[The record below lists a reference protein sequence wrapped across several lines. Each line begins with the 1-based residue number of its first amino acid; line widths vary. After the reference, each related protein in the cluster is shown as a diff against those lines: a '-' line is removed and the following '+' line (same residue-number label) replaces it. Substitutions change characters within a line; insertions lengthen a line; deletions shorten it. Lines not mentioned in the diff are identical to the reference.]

1 MFTQFITI
9 LIIVSIIGCIL
20 YGRRLI
26 KTEKVDA
33 VFGNPERAKGGTH
46 WIIVGSGAIL
56 LIWLYYSWDIAK
68 GFYPK
73 SANELCQVAKVNE
86 ALLGLK
92 YQFPIEEREFKS
104 TSIIKIENKNLQKIT
119 AEVQSSPDLTNQQ
132 KINLVRFIDKTKRL
146 IPLLTNEDLIEIE
159 TKQKLNEITG
169 KINLL
174 SENFKKTDYPF
185 ETEEEL
191 NTRLQAVKEQGG
203 WGITKIDSGTGSIE
217 NTIEVPLVA
226 ATKKGLKF
234 SAAAEELKIIDEEFF
249 KLRNH
254 NPQFKTSIKELK
266 DEIKTY
272 RKNLNDNEE
281 VASNY
286 AKNIVKI
293 ARRIEF
299 ASIYPPNALNGMQNA
314 IVKFDNLQKSEQ
326 GGLRLIDILLFPAGT
341 IVSSGTSCS
350 EQGSGRWLPKPSDTL
365 NKFILMSKPS
375 VGYKNI
381 PLLWID
387 MMDVSKIIGFIL
399 PDWIADILPGEY
411 PVHSADGVV
420 KQNFKGKVLKIVT
433 GDFKLFKIPVP
444 YGHIWDSFLRVFLGL
459 IFGILI
465 GVPLGLFMGLNRFA
479 KGFFDPLIELYR
491 PVPPLA
497 WAPLIISVLGIDN
510 TGKVFL
516 LFMVSLSIMIIS
528 ARAGASGTQLSKIH
542 AAHSLGASKKQ
553 ILRYVI
559 FPNSLPEILTGI
571 RVAVGMCWGT
581 LVAAEF
587 LAGTTGIGFVENV
600 AKKYFQYEVIW
611 ITIFIMGMLGLL
623 FDVTLRKIINKKIPQ
638 GVALKKWKTNYR

>member
-1 MFTQFITI
+1 MLTQIVTF
-9 LIIVSIIGCIL
+9 LIFFAVIGCIL

-33 VFGNPERAKGGTH
+33 VFGNPERARGGTH
-46 WIIVGSGAIL
+46 WIIVGSSFL
-56 LIWLYYSWDIAK
+56 LLVWLYYSWDIAK

-73 SANELCQVAKVNE
+73 SANELCQVAKVNDS
-86 ALLGLK
+86 LLGLK

-104 TSIIKIENKNLQKIT
+104 TAQIKKENKNLKATLNEIKFS
-119 AEVQSSPDLTNQQ
+119 EDLNLQQ
-132 KINLVRFIDKTKRL
+132 KTELTEFINKTIQL
-146 IPLLTNEDLIEIE
+146 IPLLTNEDLIENE
-159 TKQKLNEITG
+159 TKFKIDDITG

-174 SENFKKTDYPF
+174 TENFRKPEYPF
-185 ETEEEL
+185 ETEQEANE
-191 NTRLQAVKEQGG
+191 RLKAVSEQGD
-203 WGITKIDSGTGSIE
+203 WGIIKVQSGTGSIE
-217 NTIEVPLVA
+217 NTIEVPLVPE
-226 ATKKGLKF
+226 TKRGLKF
-234 SAAAEELKIIDEEFF
+234 DAAAKELQIISDEFF

-254 NPQFKTSIKELK
+254 NPQFKDKIKELK
-266 DEIKTY
+266 DEIKAY
-272 RKNLNDNEE
+272 RKNLDDTQE
-281 VASNY
+281 VASTY
-286 AKNIVKI
+286 AKDIVKI

-299 ASIYPPNALNGMQNA
+299 ASIYPPNALNEMQNA
-314 IVKFDNLQKSEQ
+314 IINFDVAQKEAQ
-326 GGLRLIDILLFPAGT
+326 GGLRFVDIFLFPAGT
-341 IVSSGTSCS
+341 IVASGPSCS
-350 EQGSGRWLPKPSDTL
+350 EQGSGRWLPKPSDTFD
-365 NKFILMSKPS
+365 KFMLMLKPS
-375 VGYKNI
+375 VGYKEI
-381 PLLWID
+381 PLLWIELV
-387 MMDVSKIIGFIL
+387 DVSKMIGFIL

-411 PVHSADGVV
+411 PVHTQDGVV
-420 KQNFKGKVLKIVT
+420 KQNFKGQVLKLVT
-433 GDFKLFKIPVP
+433 GDFKLFKVPVP

-459 IFGILI
+459 VFGILI

-623 FDVTLRKIINKKIPQ
+623 FDVTLRKIIDKTIPWR
-638 GVALKKWKTNYR
+638 GKG

>member
-1 MFTQFITI
+1 MLTQIVTF
-9 LIIVSIIGCIL
+9 LIFFAVVGCIL

-26 KTEKVDA
+26 RTEKVDA
-33 VFGNPERAKGGTH
+33 VFGNPERARGGTH
-46 WIIVGSGAIL
+46 WVIVGSSFL
-56 LIWLYYSWDIAK
+56 LLVWLYYSWDIAK

-73 SANELCQVAKVNE
+73 SANELCQVAKVNDS
-86 ALLGLK
+86 LLGLK
-92 YQFPIEEREFKS
+92 YQFPIEERQFKS
-104 TSIIKIENKNLQKIT
+104 TSQIKKENKNLQIILD
-119 AEVQSSPDLTNQQ
+119 EIQNSNELNSQQ
-132 KINLVRFIDKTKRL
+132 KIILANFINKTNQL
-146 IPLLTNEDLIEIE
+146 IPLLTNEDLLEID
-159 TKQKLNEITG
+159 TRQKIDDITG
-169 KINLL
+169 RINLL
-174 SENFKKTDYPF
+174 TENFQKPDYPF
-185 ETEEEL
+185 ESEQEYNERQKAVSEE
-191 NTRLQAVKEQGG
+191 GG
-203 WGITKIDSGTGSIE
+203 WGIVKVSAGTGSIE
-217 NTIEVPLVA
+217 NTIEVPLIP
-226 ATKKGLKF
+226 ATDRGLRF
-234 SAAAEELKIIDEEFF
+234 HAAAQELNLISDDFF

-254 NPQFKTSIKELK
+254 NPQFKEKIKELK
-266 DEIKTY
+266 DEIKSY
-272 RKNLNDNEE
+272 RQDLDSEDL
-281 VASNY
+281 SSTY

-299 ASIYPPNALNGMQNA
+299 ASIYPPNALDKMQNA
-314 IVKFDNLQKSEQ
+314 IIKFDVAQKEAQ
-326 GGLRLIDILLFPAGT
+326 GGLRFIDIFLFPAGT
-341 IVSSGTSCS
+341 IIASGPSCS
-350 EQGSGRWLPKPSDTL
+350 EQGSGRWLPKPSDTF
-365 NKFILMSKPS
+365 NKFALMLKPS
-375 VGYKNI
+375 VGYKDI

-387 MMDVSKIIGFIL
+387 MVDVSKMIGFVL
-399 PDWIADILPGEY
+399 PDWIADILPGDY
-411 PVHSADGVV
+411 PVHTKDGIV
-420 KQNFKGKVLKIVT
+420 KQNFKGYVLKVVT
-433 GDFKLFKIPVP
+433 GDFELFKIPVP
-444 YGHIWDSFLRVFLGL
+444 YGHIWDSFMRVFLGL
-459 IFGILI
+459 VFGILI

-623 FDVTLRKIINKKIPQ
+623 FDVTLRKIIDKTIPWR
-638 GVALKKWKTNYR
+638 GKG

>member
-1 MFTQFITI
+1 MFTQIVTI
-9 LIIVSIIGCIL
+9 LILVSIVGCVL

-26 KTEKVDA
+26 KTEKIDA

-46 WIIVGSGAIL
+46 WIIVGSSAIL

-73 SANELCQVAKVNE
+73 SANELCQVAKINE
-86 ALLGLK
+86 SLLGLK

-104 TSIIKIENKNLQKIT
+104 TSVIKIENENLKKISLEIQNSAELNNEQKLILNSFIT
-119 AEVQSSPDLTNQQ
+119 RTNQ
-132 KINLVRFIDKTKRL
+132 L
-146 IPLLTNEDLIEIE
+146 IPLLTNEELMEIN
-159 TKQKLNEITG
+159 TKIKIKEITNEL
-169 KINLL
+169 KLL
-174 SENFKKTDYPF
+174 NSNFRKPDYPF
-185 ETEEEL
+185 ESENEKNKRQKDIIAE
-191 NTRLQAVKEQGG
+191 GG
-203 WGITKIDSGTGSIE
+203 WGITTIQSGTGSIE
-217 NTIEVPLVA
+217 NTLEVPLIP
-226 ATKKGLKF
+226 ATDRGLKF
-234 SAAAEELKIIDEEFF
+234 DAAAKELKTISDKFF
-249 KLRNH
+249 KLKNH
-254 NPQFKTSIKELK
+254 NLQFKNSIQILKEQ
-266 DEIKTY
+266 IKTY
-272 RKNLNDNEE
+272 RKNLDDNNE
-281 VASNY
+281 VASSY

-299 ASIYPPNALNGMQNA
+299 ASIYPPNALDEMQEA
-314 IVKFDNLQKSEQ
+314 IIEFDDLQKSEQ

-341 IVSSGTSCS
+341 IVASGPSCS
-350 EQGSGRWLPKPSDTL
+350 EQGSGRWLPKPSDTF

-399 PDWIADILPGEY
+399 PDWFADILPGEY
-411 PVHSADGVV
+411 PVHTKDGFV
-420 KQNFKGKVLKIVT
+420 KQNFKGHVLKIVT

-459 IFGILI
+459 VFGILI

-553 ILRYVI
+553 ILRHVI

-623 FDVTLRKIINKKIPQ
+623 FDITLRKIIDKTIPWR
-638 GVALKKWKTNYR
+638 GKG

>member
-1 MFTQFITI
+1 MLTQFATI
-9 LIIVSIIGCIL
+9 LIFVAIIGCIL

-46 WIIVGSGAIL
+46 WIVVGSSAIL
-56 LIWLYYSWDIAK
+56 LVWLYYSWDIAK

-73 SANELCQVAKVNE
+73 SANELCQVAKINE
-86 ALLGLK
+86 SLMGLK

-104 TSIIKIENKNLQKIT
+104 TSIIKIENKNLKNIANEIQN
-119 AEVQSSPDLTNQQ
+119 SNDLNNQQ
-132 KINLVRFIDKTKRL
+132 KKILIGFIDKTTQL
-146 IPLLTNEDLIEIE
+146 IPLLTNNNLMEMDTKIKIKEMTEEI
-159 TKQKLNEITG
+159 
-169 KINLL
+169 KIL
-174 SENFKKTDYPF
+174 SSNFKKKDYPF
-185 ETEEEL
+185 ETEQEKNE
-191 NTRLQAVKEQGG
+191 RLKAVSEQGG
-203 WGITKIDSGTGSIE
+203 WGITTVRTGTGSIE
-217 NTIEVPLVA
+217 NTLEVPLVPG
-226 ATKKGLKF
+226 TNRGLKF
-234 SAAAEELKIIDEEFF
+234 HAAAAELKVISDKFF

-254 NPQFKTSIKELK
+254 NSNFKTSIKELK
-266 DEIKTY
+266 NEIKAYRKSLDDSDEI
-272 RKNLNDNEE
+272 
-281 VASNY
+281 ASTY

-299 ASIYPPNALNGMQNA
+299 ASIYPPTALNEMKDA
-314 IVKFDNLQKSEQ
+314 IIEFDNLQKSEQ

-341 IVSSGTSCS
+341 IVASGPSCS
-350 EQGSGRWLPKPSDTL
+350 EQGSGRWLPKPSDTF

-381 PLLWID
+381 PLLWIE
-387 MMDVSKIIGFIL
+387 MVDVSSMIGFIL
-399 PDWIADILPGEY
+399 PDWIADVLPGEY
-411 PVHSADGVV
+411 PVHTKDGIV
-420 KQNFKGKVLKIVT
+420 KENFKSKVLKLVT
-433 GDFKLFKIPVP
+433 GDFKLFKVPVP

-459 IFGILI
+459 VFGIII

-553 ILRYVI
+553 ILRHVI

-623 FDVTLRKIINKKIPQ
+623 FDITLRKIIDKTIPWR
-638 GVALKKWKTNYR
+638 GKG

>member
-1 MFTQFITI
+1 MLTQLITF
-9 LIIVSIIGCIL
+9 LIFFAVIGCIL

-26 KTEKVDA
+26 KTEKIDA
-33 VFGNPERAKGGTH
+33 VFGNPERALGGTH
-46 WIIVGSGAIL
+46 WVIVGSSFLL

-73 SANELCQVAKVNE
+73 SANELCQVAKVNDS
-86 ALLGLK
+86 LLGLK
-92 YQFPIEEREFKS
+92 YQFPIEQRELKS
-104 TSIIKIENKNLQKIT
+104 TSQIRQENKNLKKIT
-119 AEVQSSPDLTNQQ
+119 IEIQNSNDLNNEQ
-132 KINLVRFIDKTKRL
+132 KTILIGFITKTKQL
-146 IPLLTNEDLIEIE
+146 IPLLTNENLLEGE
-159 TKQKLNEITG
+159 TKQKINDITG

-174 SENFKKTDYPF
+174 TENFKKPDYPF
-185 ETEEEL
+185 ENEQERNERLKAVSEE
-191 NTRLQAVKEQGG
+191 GG
-203 WGITKIDSGTGSIE
+203 WGITKVDAGSGTIE
-217 NTIEVPLVA
+217 NTIEVPLVP
-226 ATKKGLKF
+226 ATNRGLKF
-234 SAAAEELKIIDEEFF
+234 DAAAQELNLISDEFF

-254 NPQFKTSIKELK
+254 NPRFQNTIKELK
-266 DEIKTY
+266 NDVKVY
-272 RKNLNDNEE
+272 RNDLNDSEE
-281 VASNY
+281 VASSY

-299 ASIYPPNALNGMQNA
+299 ASIYPPNALDKMQNA
-314 IVKFDNLQKSEQ
+314 IVNFDKAQIEAQ
-326 GGLRLIDILLFPAGT
+326 GGLRFVDIFLFPAGT
-341 IVSSGTSCS
+341 IVASGPSCS

-365 NKFILMSKPS
+365 NKFVLMSKPS
-375 VGYKNI
+375 VGYKEI
-381 PLLWID
+381 PLLWIN
-387 MMDVSKIIGFIL
+387 MVDVSKMIGFIL
-399 PDWIADILPGEY
+399 PDWIADILPGDY
-411 PVHSADGVV
+411 PVHTKDGIV
-420 KQNFKGKVLKIVT
+420 KQNFKGKVLKFVT

-459 IFGILI
+459 VFGIII

-542 AAHSLGASKKQ
+542 AAHSLGASKRQ

-623 FDVTLRKIINKKIPQ
+623 FDVTLRKIIDKTIPWR
-638 GVALKKWKTNYR
+638 GKG

>member
-1 MFTQFITI
+1 MLTQVITF
-9 LIIVSIIGCIL
+9 LIFFAVIGCIL

-26 KTEKVDA
+26 KTEKIDA
-33 VFGNPERAKGGTH
+33 VFGNPERALGGTH
-46 WIIVGSGAIL
+46 WIIVGSSFLL

-73 SANELCQVAKVNE
+73 SANELCQVAKVNDS
-86 ALLGLK
+86 LLGLK
-92 YQFPIEEREFKS
+92 YQFPIEERELKS
-104 TSIIKIENKNLQKIT
+104 TSQIRKENNNLRKILEEIKNSEELN
-119 AEVQSSPDLTNQQ
+119 NQQ
-132 KINLVRFIDKTKRL
+132 KVILAEFINKTNQL
-146 IPLLTNEDLIEIE
+146 IPLLTNDDLLENE
-159 TKQKLNEITG
+159 TKEKINSITG

-174 SENFKKTDYPF
+174 TENFQKPDYPF
-185 ETEEEL
+185 ETEQQL
-191 NTRLQAVKEQGG
+191 NERRKAVQEQGG
-203 WGITKIDSGTGSIE
+203 WGIVKVSSGTGSIE
-217 NTIEVPLVA
+217 NTLEVPLVPE
-226 ATKKGLKF
+226 TDRGLKF
-234 SAAAEELKIIDEEFF
+234 DAAAKELNLISDEFF

-254 NPQFKTSIKELK
+254 NPQFKTQIQNIKS
-266 DEIKTY
+266 EIKAY
-272 RKNLNDNEE
+272 RKGLGETQE
-281 VASNY
+281 VASTY

-299 ASIYPPNALNGMQNA
+299 ASIYPPNALDKMEDA
-314 IVKFDNLQKSEQ
+314 IVKFDDAKVQTQ
-326 GGLRLIDILLFPAGT
+326 GGLRLIDIFLFPAGT
-341 IVSSGTSCS
+341 IVASGPSCS
-350 EQGSGRWLPKPSDTL
+350 EQGSGRWLPKPSDTF

-375 VGYKNI
+375 VGYKDI

-387 MMDVSKIIGFIL
+387 MVDVSKIIGFIL

-411 PVHSADGVV
+411 PVHTKDGIV
-420 KQNFKGKVLKIVT
+420 KQNFKGQVLKFVT

-459 IFGILI
+459 VFGILI

-623 FDVTLRKIINKKIPQ
+623 FDVTLRKIIDKTIPWR
-638 GVALKKWKTNYR
+638 GKG

>member
-1 MFTQFITI
+1 MLTQIITF
-9 LIIVSIIGCIL
+9 LIFFAVIGCIL

-33 VFGNPERAKGGTH
+33 VFGNPERALGGTH
-46 WIIVGSGAIL
+46 WVIVGSSFLL

-73 SANELCQVAKVNE
+73 SANELCQVAKVNDS
-86 ALLGLK
+86 LLGLK
-92 YQFPIEEREFKS
+92 YQFPIEERQFKS
-104 TSIIKIENKNLQKIT
+104 TSQIKKENKNLQIILD
-119 AEVQSSPDLTNQQ
+119 EIQNSNELNSQQ
-132 KINLVRFIDKTKRL
+132 KIILANYINKTNQL
-146 IPLLTNEDLIEIE
+146 IPLLTNEDLLEID
-159 TKQKLNEITG
+159 TRQKIDDITG
-169 KINLL
+169 RINLL
-174 SENFKKTDYPF
+174 TENFQKPDYPF
-185 ETEEEL
+185 ESEQEYNERQKAVSEE
-191 NTRLQAVKEQGG
+191 GG
-203 WGITKIDSGTGSIE
+203 WGIVKVSAGTGSIE
-217 NTIEVPLVA
+217 NTIEVPLIP
-226 ATKKGLKF
+226 ATDRGLKF
-234 SAAAEELKIIDEEFF
+234 HAAAQELNLISDDFF

-254 NPQFKTSIKELK
+254 NPQFKEKIKELK
-266 DEIKTY
+266 DEIKSY
-272 RKNLNDNEE
+272 RQDLDSEDL
-281 VASNY
+281 SSTY

-299 ASIYPPNALNGMQNA
+299 ASIYPPNALDKMQNA
-314 IVKFDNLQKSEQ
+314 IIKFDVAQKEAQ
-326 GGLRLIDILLFPAGT
+326 GGLRFIDIFLFPAGT
-341 IVSSGTSCS
+341 IIASGPSCS
-350 EQGSGRWLPKPSDTL
+350 EQGSGRWLPKPSDTF
-365 NKFILMSKPS
+365 NKFALMLKPS
-375 VGYKNI
+375 VGYKDI

-387 MMDVSKIIGFIL
+387 MVDVSKMIGFVL
-399 PDWIADILPGEY
+399 PDWIADILPGDY
-411 PVHSADGVV
+411 PVHTKDGIV
-420 KQNFKGKVLKIVT
+420 KQNFKGYVLKVVT
-433 GDFKLFKIPVP
+433 GDFELFKIPVP
-444 YGHIWDSFLRVFLGL
+444 YGHIWDSFMRVFLGL
-459 IFGILI
+459 VFGILI

-623 FDVTLRKIINKKIPQ
+623 FDVTLRKIIDKTIPWR
-638 GVALKKWKTNYR
+638 GKG

>member
-1 MFTQFITI
+1 MLTQFATI
-9 LIIVSIIGCIL
+9 LIFVAIIGCIL

-46 WIIVGSGAIL
+46 WIVVGSSAIL
-56 LIWLYYSWDIAK
+56 LVWLYYSWDIAK

-73 SANELCQVAKVNE
+73 SANELCQVAKINE
-86 ALLGLK
+86 SLMGLK

-104 TSIIKIENKNLQKIT
+104 TSIIKIENKNLKNIANEIQN
-119 AEVQSSPDLTNQQ
+119 SNDLNNQQ
-132 KINLVRFIDKTKRL
+132 KKVLIGFIDKTSQL
-146 IPLLTNEDLIEIE
+146 IPLLTNNNLMEMDTKIKIKEMTEEI
-159 TKQKLNEITG
+159 
-169 KINLL
+169 KIL
-174 SENFKKTDYPF
+174 SSNFKKKDYPF
-185 ETEEEL
+185 ETEEEK
-191 NTRLQAVKEQGG
+191 NERLKAVSEQGV
-203 WGITKIDSGTGSIE
+203 WGITTVRTGTGSIE
-217 NTIEVPLVA
+217 NTLEVPLVPG
-226 ATKKGLKF
+226 TNRDLKF
-234 SAAAEELKIIDEEFF
+234 HAAAVELKVISDKFF

-254 NPQFKTSIKELK
+254 NSYFKTSIKELK
-266 DEIKTY
+266 NEIKAYRKSLDDSDEI
-272 RKNLNDNEE
+272 
-281 VASNY
+281 ASTY

-299 ASIYPPNALNGMQNA
+299 ASIYPPTALNEMKDA
-314 IVKFDNLQKSEQ
+314 IIEFDNLQKSEQ

-341 IVSSGTSCS
+341 IVASGPSCS
-350 EQGSGRWLPKPSDTL
+350 EQGSGRWLPKPSDTF

-381 PLLWID
+381 PLLWIE
-387 MMDVSKIIGFIL
+387 MVDVSSMVGFIL
-399 PDWIADILPGEY
+399 PDWIADVLPGEY
-411 PVHSADGVV
+411 PVHTKDGIV
-420 KQNFKGKVLKIVT
+420 KENFKSKVLKLVT
-433 GDFKLFKIPVP
+433 GDFKLFKVPVP

-459 IFGILI
+459 VFGIII

-553 ILRYVI
+553 ILRHVI

-623 FDVTLRKIINKKIPQ
+623 FDITLRKIIDKTIPWR
-638 GVALKKWKTNYR
+638 GKG

>member
-1 MFTQFITI
+1 MFTQIVTI
-9 LIIVSIIGCIL
+9 LIIVSIVGCIL
-20 YGRRLI
+20 YGRRLV
-26 KTEKVDA
+26 KTEKIDA

-46 WIIVGSGAIL
+46 WIIVGSSAIL

-73 SANELCQVAKVNE
+73 SANELCQVAKINE
-86 ALLGLK
+86 SLMGLK

-104 TSIIKIENKNLQKIT
+104 TSVIKIENENLKKIT
-119 AEVQSSPDLTNQQ
+119 IEIQNSPDLNDQQ
-132 KINLVRFIDKTKRL
+132 KLKLVGFINKTSQL
-146 IPLLTNEDLIEIE
+146 IPLLTNDSLME
-159 TKQKLNEITG
+159 TNT
-169 KINLL
+169 KIKIKEMTDELRLL
-174 SENFKKTDYPF
+174 STNFQKKDYPF
-185 ETEEEL
+185 ETELEKNE
-191 NTRLQAVKEQGG
+191 RQEAIIKEGG
-203 WGITKIDSGTGSIE
+203 WGITTVQSGTGSIE
-217 NTIEVPLVA
+217 NTMEVPLIPS
-226 ATKKGLKF
+226 TNKGLKF
-234 SAAAEELKIIDEEFF
+234 DAAAKELKLINDKFF
-249 KLRNH
+249 KLKNH
-254 NPQFKTSIKELK
+254 NPQFKISIKQLK
-266 DEIKTY
+266 ENIKKYRNSLGESDES
-272 RKNLNDNEE
+272 
-281 VASNY
+281 ASTY

-299 ASIYPPNALNGMQNA
+299 ASIYPPTALDEMQDA
-314 IVKFDNLQKSEQ
+314 IIEFDNLQKKEQ
-326 GGLRLIDILLFPAGT
+326 GGLRLIDMLLFPAGT
-341 IVSSGTSCS
+341 IVASGPSCS
-350 EQGSGRWLPKPSDTL
+350 EQGSGRWLPKPSDTF

-411 PVHSADGVV
+411 PVHSKDGIV
-420 KQNFKGKVLKIVT
+420 KQNFKGQVLKVVT

-444 YGHIWDSFLRVFLGL
+444 YGHIWDSFMRVFLGL

-623 FDVTLRKIINKKIPQ
+623 FDVTLRKIIDKTIPWR
-638 GVALKKWKTNYR
+638 GKG

>member
-9 LIIVSIIGCIL
+9 LIIVLIIGCIL

-68 GFYPK
+68 GFYPN

-119 AEVQSSPDLTNQQ
+119 AEVQSSTNLTNQQ
-132 KINLVRFIDKTKRL
+132 KINLVGFIDETKRL

-191 NTRLQAVKEQGG
+191 NTRLQAVKEQGD

-217 NTIEVPLVA
+217 NTIEVPLIA

-272 RKNLNDNEE
+272 RKNLSDNEE

-420 KQNFKGKVLKIVT
+420 KQNFKGNVLKIVT

-623 FDVTLRKIINKKIPQ
+623 FDVTLRKIIEKTIPWR
-638 GVALKKWKTNYR
+638 GKG